1 MNYIGHKSSRIGK
14 RCSIP
19 SLVRFH
25 YSLSFG
31 TCVGTQ
37 TEAMDG
43 PTGKDRRAMD
53 RGMDAIG
60 TEARINSTDATRQG
74 GSRPSAPAATIGHSI
89 GAALHICL
97 SLLPKPGLIVP
108 PLTGLYGQELAARV
122 AAGVSLTSPAA
133 GHK

>member
-1 MNYIGHKSSRIGK
+1 MNYIGHKSSRIGELH
-14 RCSIP
+14 SIP

-31 TCVGTQ
+31 VCVGTQ

-60 TEARINSTDATRQG
+60 MEARINSTDATRQG
-74 GSRPSAPAATIGHSI
+74 GPRPSAPAATIGHSI
-89 GAALHICL
+89 GAALHILLVSPPEARPHSSTADRALWPGTRRESCGGCL
-97 SLLPKPGLIVP
+97 IN
-108 PLTGLYGQELAARV
+108 V
-122 AAGVSLTSPAA
+122 AGGRT
-133 GHK
+133 

>member
-1 MNYIGHKSSRIGK
+1 MNYIGHKSSRIGE

-25 YSLSFG
+25 YSPTFG
-31 TCVGTQ
+31 ACVGTQ
-37 TEAMDG
+37 TGAMDG

-60 TEARINSTDATRQG
+60 MEARINSTDATRQG

-89 GAALHICL
+89 GAALHI
-97 SLLPKPGLIVP
+97 LLVSP
-108 PLTGLYGQELAARV
+108 PEARPHSFIAHRALWSGTRRESCGGCFINV
-122 AAGVSLTSPAA
+122 AGGRT
-133 GHK
+133 